1 MIRNMNQATE
11 VGVEELAH
19 ELWSAVGPLLRRV
32 LGAGSMPFTQ
42 LSALSRLDRDGA
54 QTSSELAN
62 QQRVRPQSMA
72 ATVSELLERDWVG
85 RSPDPTDGRK
95 ILVEITEV
103 GRQTLRRERAA
114 SQEWL
119 RRALTERLEPAEQA
133 ELRRAIPLIRRLADQ

>member
-1 MIRNMNQATE
+1 MTQTTE

-32 LGAGSMPFTQ
+32 LGAGSIPFTQ
-42 LSALSRLDRDGA
+42 LSALSRLERDGA
-54 QTSSELAN
+54 QTSSELAG

-72 ATVSELLERDWVG
+72 ATVGELLDRGWVE

-95 ILVEITEV
+95 ILLHITALGLE
-103 GRQTLRRERAA
+103 TLRRERAA

-119 RRALTERLEPAEQA
+119 RQAMTERLEPAEQA
-133 ELRRAIPLIRRLADQ
+133 ELHRAIPLIRRLADQ